1 MINLLPPDEKR
12 QLVASRT
19 NSLLLRYS
27 ILLSVFVAVLA
38 VEIVGM
44 SFVVDLGKSQNE
56 TVIQENEAKTASYAN
71 IKQQTE
77 AFRSNLATAKY
88 ILDKQ
93 VPYTTL
99 IFSLANSLP
108 PGATIDVLSI
118 DPAAF
123 GTPTTLTVSTT
134 SYQKAIDVKNSLQN
148 AKVNGTTPLFT
159 SVSFQSVTASESTSN
174 YPFAAV
180 YNITYSKAALTQ

>member
-1 MINLLPPDEKR
+1 MINLLPPDDKK

-27 ILLSVFVAVLA
+27 VLLGIFVAVLA

-44 SFVVDLGKSQNE
+44 TFVVDLGKSQNE
-56 TVIQENEAKTASYAN
+56 AVIQENEAKTAGYAATRQ
-71 IKQQTE
+71 KSE

-99 IFSLANSLP
+99 IFALAGSLP
-108 PGATIDVLSI
+108 AGAVINTLSI
-118 DPAAF
+118 DPATF
-123 GTPTTLTVSTT
+123 GTSTTITVNTT

-148 AKVNGTTPLFT
+148 AKVNNTTPLFT
-159 SVSFQSVTASESTSN
+159 SVSFQSVAASESASN
-174 YPFAAV
+174 YPYTAV

>member
-1 MINLLPPDEKR
+1 MIILLPPDDKK

-27 ILLSVFVAVLA
+27 ILLSVFVAALA
-38 VEIVGM
+38 IEIVGM
-44 SFVVDLGKSQNE
+44 SFVVNLGKSQNE
-56 TVIQENEAKTASYAN
+56 TIIQENEAKTVGYTATRQKA
-71 IKQQTE
+71 E

-108 PGATIDVLSI
+108 SGAVIDTLSI
-118 DPAAF
+118 DPATF
-123 GTPTTLTVSTT
+123 GTPTMLTVNTT

-148 AKVNGTTPLFT
+148 AKVNTTTPLFT
-159 SVSFQSVTASESTSN
+159 SVSFQSVTASESASD
-174 YPFAAV
+174 YPFTAV

>member
-1 MINLLPPDEKR
+1 MINLLPPDDKK

-27 ILLSVFVAVLA
+27 ILLGVFVAVLA
-38 VEIVGM
+38 IEIVGM
-44 SFVVDLGKSQNE
+44 TFVVDLGKSQNE
-56 TVIQENEAKTASYAN
+56 AVIQENEVKTAGYAATRQ
-71 IKQQTE
+71 KAE

-99 IFSLANSLP
+99 IFALAGNLP
-108 PGATIDVLSI
+108 AGAVIDTLSI

-123 GTPTTLTVSTT
+123 GTPTTLTVNTT

-148 AKVNGTTPLFT
+148 AKVNDTTPLFT
-159 SVSFQSVTASESTSN
+159 SVSFQSVTASESASN
-174 YPFAAV
+174 YPYTAV
-180 YNITYSKAALTQ
+180 YNITYSKAALAQ

>member
-1 MINLLPPDEKR
+1 MINLLPPDDKK

-27 ILLSVFVAVLA
+27 ILLGVFVAVLA
-38 VEIVGM
+38 IEIVGM
-44 SFVVDLGKSQNE
+44 TFVVDLGKSQNE
-56 TVIQENEAKTASYAN
+56 AVIQENEVKTARYAATRQ
-71 IKQQTE
+71 KAE

-99 IFSLANSLP
+99 IFALAGSLP
-108 PGATIDVLSI
+108 AGAVINTLSI
-118 DPAAF
+118 DPATF
-123 GTPTTLTVSTT
+123 GTSTTITVNTT

-148 AKVNGTTPLFT
+148 AKVNNTTPLFT
-159 SVSFQSVTASESTSN
+159 SVSFQSVAASESASN
-174 YPFAAV
+174 YPYTAV

>member
-1 MINLLPPDEKR
+1 MINLLPPDDKK

-27 ILLSVFVAVLA
+27 ILLGVFVVVLA
-38 VEIVGM
+38 IEIVGM
-44 SFVVDLGKSQNE
+44 TFVVDLGKSQNE
-56 TVIQENEAKTASYAN
+56 AVIQENEVKTAGYAATRQ
-71 IKQQTE
+71 KAE

-99 IFSLANSLP
+99 IFALAGSLP
-108 PGATIDVLSI
+108 AGAVIDTLSI

-123 GTPTTLTVSTT
+123 GTPTTLTVNTT

-148 AKVNGTTPLFT
+148 AKVNDTTPLFT
-159 SVSFQSVTASESTSN
+159 SVSFQSVTASESASN
-174 YPFAAV
+174 YPYTAV
-180 YNITYSKAALTQ
+180 YNITYSKAALAQ